1 MWFITALWMPTSS
14 FVYIGFF
21 LTCPLHLFRY
31 QAVPRVD
38 TNETSVSISGM
49 FFLGSNANLLG
60 FEKFRPFDLKMPFS
74 SALSQGEVCR
84 SSFIR
89 DLFLFT
95 RGSARLL
102 LISFRKK
109 LLQARHCWSAFR
121 RSSIRCVLSLWLSWL
136 GSHSGGLRGHVVRVL
151 LILPKLV

>member
-1 MWFITALWMPTSS
+1 MSTSS
-14 FVYIGFF
+14 FVYISFF
-21 LTCPLHLFRY
+21 LTCLPHLFSY
-31 QAVPRVD
+31 QAVPIAD
-38 TNETSVSISGM
+38 TNETSSSISGM

-60 FEKFRPFDLKMPFS
+60 FAKFGPFDLKTSFS

-102 LISFRKK
+102 LVSFRKK
-109 LLQARHCWSAFR
+109 LLPARHC
-121 RSSIRCVLSLWLSWL
+121 
-136 GSHSGGLRGHVVRVL
+136 
-151 LILPKLV
+151 